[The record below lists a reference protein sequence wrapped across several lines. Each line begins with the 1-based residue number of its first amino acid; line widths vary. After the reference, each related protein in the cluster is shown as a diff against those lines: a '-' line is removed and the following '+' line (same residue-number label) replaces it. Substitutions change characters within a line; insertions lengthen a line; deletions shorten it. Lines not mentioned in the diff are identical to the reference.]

1 MNCYKSYKD
10 AHAAAEVAEQIY
22 FEAGSIDNFVEFIEF
37 ESFCEENDLESRQN
51 YVDNLPKETVSLFK
65 KLEEFAL
72 PFWQN
77 DFKNKFLNGNGSF
90 SDWLQ
95 DCLEYALSL

>member
-10 AHAAAEVAEQIY
+10 SHAAAEVAEQIY

-37 ESFCEENDLESRQN
+37 ESFCEENDSES
-51 YVDNLPKETVSLFK
+51 K